1 MLWVCT
7 GLDRVW
13 FHIGDSS
20 RITFMKTLAI
30 CGCSWASDFD
40 SAEYSNKEVFENSQ
54 LWQYNLGYDPIVY
67 ARPGSSNLKIYTQ
80 VQRAIKNGFDKCI
93 VFLTTPTRINI
104 AWQKSDG
111 WNFDSEFS
119 KARTDVINHYSLE
132 NQSKETR
139 EYVAKY
145 YNEDLEILNSFV
157 IAEAIY
163 WKLQQTGKPFLV
175 FTNAFTDYI
184 HKDWIVFEQMQI
196 IKDGPYKIIKED
208 GCEGQDVPNHLS
220 LIGQERARNL
230 VLSYLNK
237 KG

>member
-1 MLWVCT
+1 
-7 GLDRVW
+7 
-13 FHIGDSS
+13 
-20 RITFMKTLAI
+20 MKKLAI

-54 LWQYNLGYDPIVY
+54 LWQYNLGHIVEIF

-80 VQRAIKNGFDKCI
+80 VQQAIEKDFDMYL

-104 AWQKSDG
+104 AWQESDG
-111 WNFDSEFS
+111 WNFDSKFS
-119 KARTDVINHYSLE
+119 EARTDVINHYGLE

-184 HKDWIVFEQMQI
+184 HDDWIVFEQMQMV
-196 IKDGPYKIIKED
+196 KDGPYKIIKED
-208 GCEGQDVPNHLS
+208 GCEGNDVPNHLS
-220 LIGQERARNL
+220 LKGQNLAREL
-230 VLSYLNK
+230 VLKYLVDNTT
-237 KG
+237 